1 MAAAKDLHEWIRR
14 QKGLKMFNLKTP
26 LRLVVLALALTTT
39 MLAAVT
45 HTGTTIAKITVVTE
59 INFWPIT
66 STSFTDVPGAVAT
79 ITVPAGVKQLVV
91 ASFTSESSCIGSS
104 NAQCH
109 LRIVAVNSSNVL
121 VELSPAAGLDFAYDS
136 SATQQDFFEGH
147 AANRS
152 IVLGPG
158 TYKIKIQG
166 AAGVSG
172 VTFRF
177 DDWHLQVIQY
187 NGGV

>member
-1 MAAAKDLHEWIRR
+1 
-14 QKGLKMFNLKTP
+14 
-26 LRLVVLALALTTT
+26 
-39 MLAAVT
+39 
-45 HTGTTIAKITVVTE
+45 
-59 INFWPIT
+59 
-66 STSFTDVPGAVAT
+66 
-79 ITVPAGVKQLVV
+79 
-91 ASFTSESSCIGSS
+91 
-104 NAQCH
+104 
-109 LRIVAVNSSNVL
+109 VNSAAVL

-166 AAGVSG
+166 AVGVSG

-177 DDWHLQVIQY
+177 DDWHLQVVQY